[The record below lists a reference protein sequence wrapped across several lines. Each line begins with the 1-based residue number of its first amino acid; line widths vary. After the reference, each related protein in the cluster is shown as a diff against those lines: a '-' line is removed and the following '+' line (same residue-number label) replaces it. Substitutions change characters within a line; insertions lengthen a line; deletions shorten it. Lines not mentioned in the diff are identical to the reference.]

1 MRAPTIPGER
11 VGYGLLGVVIFLLL
25 WQALSAISHELII
38 ASPADTLLA
47 MIRMV
52 QTERFWTNLAITL
65 ERFGAALL
73 LGSLAGFILGLVAGL
88 KPNIGR
94 MFEPVRWSLMSM
106 PPVVLVTVSMIW
118 FGMGSAQTV
127 FATALLILPIMY
139 VNTIEGIE
147 AVDSKILEMG
157 RVYRAGFVTL
167 LREIYLPG
175 IAGPV
180 LAGLTL
186 SAGLAVRI
194 VVLAEVLG
202 AYSGVGY
209 EFSLAR
215 TNLETPE
222 IFAWIIVCLFMV
234 GAFEFGILN
243 PAKNHIMRWKRG
255 ATVG

>member
-1 MRAPTIPGER
+1 MRIPIFEER
-11 VGYGLLGVVIFLLL
+11 VCYGILGVFIFLIL
-25 WQALSAISHELII
+25 WQLLSMVSHELII
-38 ASPADTLLA
+38 ASPVDTLLA
-47 MIRMV
+47 LIRMF
-52 QTERFWTNLAITL
+52 QTECFWANLAITL
-65 ERFGAALL
+65 GRFGAALL
-73 LGSLAGFILGLVAGL
+73 IGCPAGFTLGLVAGL
-88 KPNIGR
+88 RPNFGR
-94 MFEPVRWSLMSM
+94 VFEPVRWSLMSM
-106 PPVVLVTVSMIW
+106 PPIVLVTVSMIW
-118 FGMGSAQTV
+118 FGMGSVQTI

-157 RVYRAGFVTL
+157 KVYRSGFVTL
-167 LREIYLPG
+167 LRDIYLPG

-202 AYSGVGY
+202 ASSGVGY
-209 EFSLAR
+209 EFALSR

-234 GAFEFGILN
+234 GVFEFGILN
-243 PAKNHIMRWKRG
+243 PAKNHIMRWKMEG
-255 ATVG
+255 TVG

>member
-1 MRAPTIPGER
+1 MRIPILEER
-11 VGYGLLGVVIFLLL
+11 VGYSILGALLFILL
-25 WQALSAISHELII
+25 WQLLSAVSHELII
-38 ASPADTLLA
+38 ATPADTLLA
-47 MIRMV
+47 LVGMIK
-52 QTERFWTNLAITL
+52 TERFWSNLVITL
-65 ERFGAALL
+65 ERFGASLL
-73 LGSLAGFILGLVAGL
+73 LGGLVGFVLGLFAGL
-88 KPNIGR
+88 NENVR
-94 MFEPVRWSLMSM
+94 RVLEPMRWSLMSM

-118 FGMGSAQTV
+118 FGMGSAQTI

-157 RVYRAGFVTL
+157 VVYRAGFPTL
-167 LREIYLPG
+167 LRDIYLPG

-180 LAGLTL
+180 IAGLTL

-209 EFSLAR
+209 EFALAR

-222 IFAWIIVCLFMV
+222 IFAWIIVCLLIV
-234 GAFEFGILN
+234 GVFEFGILN
-243 PAKNHIMRWKRG
+243 PTMNRIMGWKKG
-255 ATVG
+255 AEFG

>member
-1 MRAPTIPGER
+1 MRIPILKER
-11 VGYGLLGVVIFLLL
+11 VCYGILGVLLFLLL
-25 WQALSAISHELII
+25 WQLLSIVSHELII

-47 MIRMV
+47 LIRMF
-52 QTERFWTNLAITL
+52 QTERFRTNLAITL
-65 ERFGAALL
+65 GRFGAALL
-73 LGSLAGFILGLVAGL
+73 IGSLAGFILGLVAGL
-88 KPNIGR
+88 KPNAGR

-118 FGMGSAQTV
+118 FGMGSAQTI

-157 RVYRAGFVTL
+157 VVYRASFPTL
-167 LREIYLPG
+167 LRDIYLPG

-209 EFSLAR
+209 AFSLAR
-215 TNLETPE
+215 TNLETPD

-234 GAFEFGILN
+234 GVFEFGILN
-243 PAKNHIMRWKRG
+243 PAKSRIMRWKRG